1 MKEKGGKMPWEFQ
14 QERNGVQVGMGSK
27 RVCDPRTEQIRPR
40 RGSGLA
46 LVVPVELEPLI
57 ELD

>member
-1 MKEKGGKMPWEFQ
+1 MPWEFQ